1 MSTTAEKT
9 QLIDWDQ
16 VETRQTAAGW
26 ELLCP
31 ECQGWVKALLTT
43 CQGLM
48 CRSCWD
54 QAKTMLRSV
63 PE

>member
-16 VETRQTAAGW
+16 VETRQTPRGW

-31 ECQGWVKALLTT
+31 ECGQWVKALLTT
-43 CQGLM
+43 EIGVM
-48 CRSCWD
+48 CAACWS
-54 QAKTMLRSV
+54 QAKTMLEK
-63 PE
+63 P